1 MHNLYGKIIEM
12 CYNNTINISGGI
24 MKIYSVN
31 DILREKIYNM
41 REDKV
46 FEWLNN
52 LNEKNRTRCIELL
65 TSDALKIL
73 CLKSE
78 KNTFLSPSTKE
89 LYEFLKDAD
98 IDEIEFY
105 VNDNVGWFT
114 SFYLQAKQFY
124 QIPIVDRCLLMK
136 SILKRNDKQQIFP
149 IDTYFILDSMV
160 YTLRKDLDQINEYY
174 KDYVDKS
181 SIDSLPTFYFM
192 IMALFDELR
201 EENEKQFQENYN
213 EIIKKFYISYKYTEA
228 STSLEFPNS
237 SFSKSLLEKND
248 LEFAKEA
255 IFSLPELFCEV
266 LSFYFLYMNDDLFDK
281 EEIKDFSDKR
291 ISLEMKK
298 KLGI

>member
-41 REDKV
+41 REDEV

-52 LNEKNRTRCIELL
+52 LNEKTRTRLIELL
-65 TSDALKIL
+65 TSDALKVL

-78 KNTFLSPSTKE
+78 KNTFLSSSAKE

-105 VNDNVGWFT
+105 INDNVGWFT
-114 SFYLQAKQFY
+114 NFYLQAKQFY

-136 SILKRNDKQQIFP
+136 SVLKRNDHQQLFP
-149 IDTYFILDSMV
+149 FNACFILDIMI

-174 KDYVDKS
+174 KDYINKS

-213 EIIKKFYISYKYTEA
+213 EILRKFYISYKYTE
-228 STSLEFPNS
+228 SYTSLEFPKS
-237 SFSKSLLEKND
+237 SFSKNLLEKND
-248 LEFAKEA
+248 LEFAKET
-255 IFSLPELFCEV
+255 IFSLPELFCDV

-281 EEIKDFSDKR
+281 EEIKEFSDKR
-291 ISLEMKK
+291 ISLEMKN